1 MITKRKLAGFFVLL
15 ILGAAGPLSADM
27 RFELGFGWTLVG
39 PFMNATYHN
48 QYAPTLVPPDRY
60 IASSA
65 EQTVR
70 VKGKTTYGMNG
81 FFTLLFTD
89 NIGLQVLAD
98 YHRPGI
104 RGSNTNYDVAMSFTA
119 FEPETWADSQEWPNS
134 AGNFTETS
142 FSLNA
147 LARFRL
153 ASNLSLSVS
162 GGPSLFH
169 IEGKGG
175 YIGYTFFN
183 LEQVTGGW
191 QLTGGTYQMVF
202 EFAPQTTYGM
212 NLGTEI
218 AYEAFRHVILAFDI
232 RWYASPKKDVALHI
246 VDDDIITHPIPEIE
260 QAIGLGTLR
269 INPSYFRAGLAVR
282 FIF

>member
-1 MITKRKLAGFFVLL
+1 MTTKRKLAGIFVLF
-15 ILGAAGPLSADM
+15 ILGAAGPLAADM

-39 PFMNATYHN
+39 QFMNATYHN
-48 QYAPTLVPPDRY
+48 QYQPTLNPPDRY
-60 IASSA
+60 IGSSA

-104 RGSNTNYDVAMSFTA
+104 RGGNDNYDVALNFLA
-119 FEPETWADSQEWPNS
+119 FEPETWAESQEWPNS
-134 AGNFTETS
+134 AGNFTETT

-153 ASNLSLSVS
+153 ASNMSLSVS

-169 IEGKGG
+169 MEGKGG

-183 LEQVTGGW
+183 LEQVAGGW
-191 QLTGGTYQMVF
+191 QLTGGTYRMVF

-212 NLGTEI
+212 NLGAEI

-246 VDDDIITHPIPEIE
+246 VDDEIITRPLTEIE
-260 QAIGLGTLR
+260 QTIGLGTLR
-269 INPSYFRAGLAVR
+269 IDPSYFRAGLAVR